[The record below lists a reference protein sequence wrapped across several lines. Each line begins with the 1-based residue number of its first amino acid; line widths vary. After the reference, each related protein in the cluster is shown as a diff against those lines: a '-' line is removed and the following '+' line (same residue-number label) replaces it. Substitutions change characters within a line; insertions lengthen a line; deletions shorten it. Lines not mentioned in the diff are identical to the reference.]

1 LISESSIVEAKSQ
14 LHRLGARARKGLG
27 QHFLVDKTVLGKIV
41 SAAELGPRDTVV
53 EVGPGLGILTAE
65 LLHKAGRVIA
75 VEVDSRLA
83 AALQKN
89 LSAFLKLAVVN
100 ADILEINPADLTSR
114 QTKSYK
120 VVANL
125 PYYIAAPILR
135 HFLEASLKPSLM
147 VVMVQKEVAQSIVAQ
162 PGEMS
167 ILGISVQLYGKP
179 TIVDYV
185 PAHCFYPQPKVD
197 SAIVR
202 IEVYPEPAVPV
213 KDIAGFFEIVKAGF
227 STPRKQIRNSLAL
240 GLQIAPADA
249 VELLGKAKIAP
260 QRRPE
265 TLSLEEWAKLQ
276 LVLVDRDKK

>member
-1 LISESSIVEAKSQ
+1 MISESSIVEAKSQ

-265 TLSLEEWAKLQ
+265 TLSLEEWSKLQ